1 MTYQPIIPLGGN
13 LGWSFL
19 KNTRDTQ
26 QDAFDNS
33 TAITTNADYF
43 RDNIGKIQSAEELV
57 NDRRLLTVTLGAFGL
72 DSDIENR
79 FYVQKVL
86 EEGTLDDESFANRLA
101 DKRYFAMAEA
111 FGFDLTPPS
120 TAISTFP
127 EEILEAYRTRQFEV
141 AVGEQDSDLRLAL
154 GIERDI
160 SELANSELSED
171 AAWFT
176 IMGTPTMR
184 SVFETALGLP
194 SEIAAVDIDR
204 QLEEFKEKSSS
215 LFGTTDPADFT
226 DPELQ
231 ETLVR
236 NFLFR
241 AELAA
246 SASATSRGSVALT
259 LLQSQTP
266 LF

>member
-1 MTYQPIIPLGGN
+1 MSYQPIIPLGGN

-19 KNTRDTQ
+19 KNTREAQ

-33 TAITTNADYF
+33 TTVTTNADYF
-43 RDNIGKIQSAEELV
+43 RENIGSIQSAEELV
-57 NDRRLLTVTLGAFGL
+57 NDRRLLTVALGAFGL
-72 DSDIENR
+72 DDDIENR

-86 EEGTLDDESFANRLA
+86 EEGTLDEESFANRLA
-101 DKRYFAMAEA
+101 DKRYFAMAKA
-111 FGFDLTPPS
+111 FGFEFTPPS

-127 EEILEAYRTRQFEV
+127 DQILENYKTRQFEV

-160 SELANSELSED
+160 SELADSNVTED
-171 AAWFT
+171 TAWFT
-176 IMGTPTMR
+176 IMGTPAMR

-194 SEIAAVDIDR
+194 SEIAAVDIDQ
-204 QLEEFKEKSSS
+204 QLEVFKEKSSS

-226 DPELQ
+226 DPDLQ
-231 ETLVR
+231 DSLVR
-236 NFLFR
+236 KFLFR

-246 SASATSRGSVALT
+246 SASATSQGSVALT
-259 LLQSQTP
+259 LLQAQTP

>member
-1 MTYQPIIPLGGN
+1 MSYQPIIPYGGN

-19 KNTRDTQ
+19 KNTRDAQ
-26 QDAFDNS
+26 QETFDS
-33 TAITTNADYF
+33 SAAITTNAEYF
-43 RDNIGKIQSAEELV
+43 REHIGKIQSAEELV
-57 NDRRLLTVTLGAFGL
+57 SDRRLLTVALGAFGL
-72 DSDIENR
+72 DDDIENR
-79 FYVQKVL
+79 FYIQKVL
-86 EEGTLDDESFANRLA
+86 EEGTLNEESFANRLA

-111 FGFDLTPPS
+111 FGFELVPPS

-127 EEILEAYRTRQFEV
+127 DEILDAYKKRQFEV
-141 AVGEQDSDLRLAL
+141 AVGDQDSDLRLAL
-154 GIERDI
+154 GIERDLTN
-160 SELANSELSED
+160 LADSDLSEE

-176 IMGTPTMR
+176 IMGTSTMR

-194 SEIAAVDIDR
+194 SEIAAVDIDQ
-204 QLEEFKEKSSS
+204 QLKIFKEKSSS
-215 LFGTTDPADFT
+215 LFGTTDPSDFA

-231 ETLVR
+231 DELVR

-241 AELAA
+241 AELEA
-246 SASATSRGSVALT
+246 SSSATSQGSVALT